1 LIKKLQEVY
10 SEKINYIIMTV
21 DGYFPRNKNSH
32 QLLYSLKLDK
42 GERDEFNA
50 HSYLIKHRHQLLSF
64 RFVSPY
70 ISDLFPLMYSWFSD
84 CLLADGWK
92 HTEAAGYCDA
102 T

>member
-1 LIKKLQEVY
+1 
-10 SEKINYIIMTV
+10 
-21 DGYFPRNKNSH
+21 
-32 QLLYSLKLDK
+32 
-42 GERDEFNA
+42 
-50 HSYLIKHRHQLLSF
+50 LIKHRHQLLSF